1 MDTEVSIL
9 ALLSKLIEDEEQV
22 QVLQLLQ
29 KNLYGEELLES
40 LIEIME
46 D

>member
-9 ALLSKLIEDEEQV
+9 SLLSKLIEDEKQV